1 MQETILYRSP
11 RTVEI
16 SIQIK
21 RQIKKVDKLAT
32 KIVYDE
38 NTLKKMTLFESI
50 TGAKLKDFFD
60 DEVQGRLVF
69 IVSPG
74 NLWRALGKG
83 SVNVKKLEK
92 SFGRKIKIVEFNA
105 DLITFIK
112 NMAHPL
118 KINDVIEEDGIV
130 TIRHEDMQT
139 KGLLIGKNARNLR
152 NMETNIR
159 RYFEVKEIK
168 VT

>member
-1 MQETILYRSP
+1 L
-11 RTVEI
+11 
-16 SIQIK
+16 
-21 RQIKKVDKLAT
+21 KVKKLAT

-38 NTLKKMTLFESI
+38 ETMKKMSLFENI
-50 TGAKLKDFFD
+50 TRSKLKDFFD
-60 DEVQGRLVF
+60 DPVQERLVF
-69 IVSPG
+69 IVQPG
-74 NLWRALGKG
+74 QLWRALGKG
-83 SVNVKKLEK
+83 SVNVKKLERA
-92 SFGRKIKIVEFNA
+92 FNRKIKIVEYND

-118 KINDVIEEDGIV
+118 KVHDVTEDDGIV

-168 VT
+168 VV

>member
-1 MQETILYRSP
+1 MS
-11 RTVEI
+11 
-16 SIQIK
+16 
-21 RQIKKVDKLAT
+21 T

-38 NTLKKMTLFESI
+38 DTLKKMTLFESI
-50 TGAKLKDFFD
+50 TRASLKDFFD
-60 DEVQGRLVF
+60 DPVQDRLVF
-69 IVSPG
+69 IVLPG

-92 SFGRKIKIVEFNA
+92 AFGRKIKIVEFNQ
-105 DLITFIK
+105 DLVTFIK

-118 KINDVIEEDGIV
+118 KIHDVTEDDGIV
-130 TIRHEDMQT
+130 TIRHDDMQT

-152 NMETNIR
+152 NMEKNIR

-168 VT
+168 VV

>member
-1 MQETILYRSP
+1 M
-11 RTVEI
+11 
-16 SIQIK
+16 
-21 RQIKKVDKLAT
+21 AT

-38 NTLKKMTLFESI
+38 DTLKKMGLFESI
-50 TGAKLKDFFD
+50 TRAKLKDFYD

-69 IVSPG
+69 IVLPG

-92 SFGRKIKIVEFNA
+92 AFGRKIKIVEYNE
-105 DLITFIK
+105 DLVTFVK
-112 NMAHPL
+112 NIAHPL
-118 KINDVIEEDGIV
+118 KIHDVSEEDGIV

-152 NMETNIR
+152 NMENNVR

>member
-1 MQETILYRSP
+1 M
-11 RTVEI
+11 
-16 SIQIK
+16 
-21 RQIKKVDKLAT
+21 AT
-32 KIVYDE
+32 KIVYDQD
-38 NTLKKMTLFESI
+38 TLQKMTLFESI
-50 TGAKLKDFFD
+50 TKSKLKDFFD

-74 NLWRALGKG
+74 NLWKALGKG
-83 SVNVKKLEK
+83 SVNIKKLEK
-92 SFGRKIKIVEFNA
+92 SFGRKIKIVEYNA
-105 DLITFIK
+105 DVITFIK

-118 KINDVIEEDGIV
+118 KIHDVSEEDGIV
-130 TIRHEDMQT
+130 TIKHEDMQT

>member
-1 MQETILYRSP
+1 M
-11 RTVEI
+11 
-16 SIQIK
+16 
-21 RQIKKVDKLAT
+21 AT

-38 NTLKKMTLFESI
+38 DTLKKMTLFESI
-50 TGAKLKDFFD
+50 TRSKLKDFFD

-69 IVSPG
+69 IVQPG

-92 SFGRKIKIVEFNA
+92 AFGRKIKIVEFND

-118 KINDVIEEDGIV
+118 KIHDVSEEDGIV
-130 TIRHEDMQT
+130 TIKHEDMQT

-168 VT
+168 VV